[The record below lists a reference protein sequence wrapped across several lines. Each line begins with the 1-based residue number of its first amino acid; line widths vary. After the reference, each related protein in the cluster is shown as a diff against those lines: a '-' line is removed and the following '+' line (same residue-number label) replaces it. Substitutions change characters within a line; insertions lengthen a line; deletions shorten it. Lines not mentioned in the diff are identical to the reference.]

1 MRPAISSARAINR
14 FPHLRLVLSLGLLI
28 LFLPPRGSGQEKP
41 AVRQGA
47 QQSARRA
54 PLALTGVVRFT
65 DDRIQEFALE
75 KVLIRLETPYGKL
88 LIPIADI
95 RSIDFAT
102 RIPDA
107 DARRADA
114 AVAGLRS
121 AQYRVRR
128 AAEAE
133 LLKLRAKAAPALHR
147 AMRFKDLEVV
157 ARARMVL
164 NKLSR
169 LVSPDQLEV
178 RPYDLVRTRDSQ
190 IAGRLDG
197 TALTA
202 LALPAGKALRQL
214 LPLSDLRS
222 LAFGIDPRSLN
233 ALPDPGTLQTFAR
246 RIHKTFWFKVK
257 GSVNGV
263 IWGTKVYTSDSP
275 LAAVAVHA
283 GILKPGQT
291 GVVQVKIVAPPA
303 AYQGSTQNG
312 VTSQPWGAWPGAYE
326 LIRK

>member
-1 MRPAISSARAINR
+1 
-14 FPHLRLVLSLGLLI
+14 LLVPLALL
-28 LFLPPRGSGQEKP
+28 LPPQSTGQEKP

-47 QQSARRA
+47 QRSARRN
-54 PLALTGVVRFT
+54 PQALTGVVRFT

-75 KVLIRLETPYGKL
+75 KMLIRLETPYGKL

-114 AVAGLRS
+114 AVTGLS
-121 AQYRVRR
+121 SPQYRVRR

-147 AMRFKDLEVV
+147 AMRVKDLEVV

-164 NKLSR
+164 VKLNR
-169 LVSPDQLEV
+169 LVSQDQLEV
-178 RPYDLVRTRDSQ
+178 RPYDVVRTRDSQ

-202 LALPAGKALRQL
+202 LALPAGKAPQQL
-214 LPLSDLRS
+214 LLSDLRS

-233 ALPDPGTLQTFAR
+233 ALPDPGTLQTLAR
-246 RIHKTFWFKVK
+246 RIGKTFWFKVR
-257 GSVNGV
+257 GTANGV

-275 LAAVAVHA
+275 LAAAAVHA

-312 VTSQPWGAWPGAYE
+312 ITSQPWGAWPGAYE